1 MHTPRLITSLKKV
14 PPGTDGAVSILGT
27 AAGIAGAGVIG
38 IAAWILG
45 VVPDPITAIM
55 ISVISGTIGCF
66 MDSFLGAVLERRD
79 VLTNEHV
86 NLLATV
92 TGAIVGVLIVI
103 F

>member
-1 MHTPRLITSLKKV
+1 
-14 PPGTDGAVSILGT
+14 
-27 AAGIAGAGVIG
+27 
-38 IAAWILG
+38 
-45 VVPDPITAIM
+45 M